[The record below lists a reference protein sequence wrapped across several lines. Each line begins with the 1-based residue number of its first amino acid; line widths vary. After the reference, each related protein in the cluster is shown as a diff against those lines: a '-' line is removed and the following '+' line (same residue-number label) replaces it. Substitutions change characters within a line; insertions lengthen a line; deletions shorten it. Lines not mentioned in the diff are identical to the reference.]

1 MAVLNFDFGWS
12 QAELSHNKMID
23 LLIKFLL
30 KTETSLNLKTIPKLI
45 VAQNILLMLDSMN

>member
-12 QAELSHNKMID
+12 QAELPHNKMID